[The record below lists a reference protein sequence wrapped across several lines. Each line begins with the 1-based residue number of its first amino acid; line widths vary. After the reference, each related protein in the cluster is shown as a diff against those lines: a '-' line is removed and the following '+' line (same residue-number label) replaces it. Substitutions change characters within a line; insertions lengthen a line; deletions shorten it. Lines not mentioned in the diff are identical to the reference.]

1 LEESLV
7 VKVKLQGLKIARA
20 RGKYYVYRRATG
32 EKLISGFVGKRADLE
47 RQMATPE
54 FIAAYNRPRTRAKPA
69 STFSLETLGGFIS
82 WFTNG
87 DIDRTKDER
96 RDVDRFTQSAGYPK
110 WPMLSDATRQDYLEG
125 FEYLRDEFDV
135 LLADITQPDLY
146 EVRDKCVAK
155 KWPRFADQ
163 MISALSSMF
172 RQAVKRGKM
181 PFNPCLGMDKA
192 HTADPNSNR
201 EWYGDEWEFV
211 RTNAPMEILIPCMI
225 ARFAGLAGQ
234 TIVGLNDKQFHDH
247 PLTGKSVRY
256 TRRKNKKATNLPVDV
271 ELQRFLAARTV
282 HRADGLIAVRDDGTA
297 WLSEKEMQSRVSHW
311 LRDRERDG
319 LIGAG
324 TTLHGLRV
332 SYAAWWKRSGATN
345 SEVADLIGDASE
357 AMGAHYTRHVDSE
370 VNVVRAFERARD
382 RK

>member
-1 LEESLV
+1 MPCHDSRKPAGESGIC
-7 VKVKLQGLKIARA
+7 GLSCGPADPGQRRGASVARPGISSARFRARA
-20 RGKYYVYRRATG
+20 VFYHQA
-32 EKLISGFVGKRADLE
+32 KLIVVLE
-47 RQMATPE
+47 AV
-54 FIAAYNRPRTRAKPA
+54 AAFESK
-69 STFSLETLGGFIS
+69 GCQ
-82 WFTNG
+82 
-87 DIDRTKDER
+87 
-96 RDVDRFTQSAGYPK
+96 RDVIH
-110 WPMLSDATRQDYLEG
+110 
-125 FEYLRDEFDV
+125 
-135 LLADITQPDLY
+135 LLCPL
-146 EVRDKCVAK
+146 VGL
-155 KWPRFADQ
+155 ADQ
-163 MISALSSMF
+163 MVAALSSMF

-211 RTNAPMEILIPCMI
+211 RTNAPMEILIPCML
-225 ARFAGLAGQ
+225 ARYAGLAGQ

-256 TRRKNKKATNLPVDV
+256 TRRKNKKATLLPVDV

-297 WLSEKEMQSRVSHW
+297 WPSEKEMQTRVSHW

-319 LIGAG
+319 LIGSG

-370 VNVVRAFERARD
+370 VNVVRAFERAGD